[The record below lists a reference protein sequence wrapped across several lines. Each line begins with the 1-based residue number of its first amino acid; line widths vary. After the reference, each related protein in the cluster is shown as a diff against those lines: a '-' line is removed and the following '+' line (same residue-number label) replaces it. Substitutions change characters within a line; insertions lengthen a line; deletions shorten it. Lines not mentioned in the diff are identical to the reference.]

1 MVSNLRTP
9 HVMTVLAGDIRKTI
23 ERPPPTHR
31 DTSARHQPKTTNF
44 WASEA
49 TETQEKA
56 SRETTCKNVV
66 F

>member
-1 MVSNLRTP
+1 MA
-9 HVMTVLAGDIRKTI
+9 VLAGDIRKTL
-23 ERPPPTHR
+23 ERPPPTYR
-31 DTSARHQPKTTNF
+31 DTSAWHQHTTTNF

>member
-1 MVSNLRTP
+1 
-9 HVMTVLAGDIRKTI
+9 MTVLAGDIRKTI

-31 DTSARHQPKTTNF
+31 DTSAWHQPTTTNF

-56 SRETTCKNVV
+56 TLATSCKNIV